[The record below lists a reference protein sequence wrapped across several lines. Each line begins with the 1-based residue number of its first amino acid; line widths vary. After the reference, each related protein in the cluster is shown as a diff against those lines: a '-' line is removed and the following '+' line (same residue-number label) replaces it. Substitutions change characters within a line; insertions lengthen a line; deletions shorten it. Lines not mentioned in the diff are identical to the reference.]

1 MVELSFFNPLSLE
14 GQEIL
19 REKVDLNSIFEENEE
34 LIRISEYFSEG
45 IISDETKIPKNLGE
59 LALKR
64 MEWFFREKNDKDF
77 KINEYSYFFNEA
89 LSEFDVIT
97 FHLLA
102 QAIAYK
108 FNVNSQEFRLFTES
122 QNRIIEERLN
132 KISTDFRH
140 ELVDKILNELLFD
153 VNTLKWT
160 DLTDLISS
168 KKIFLKDLLLKNGEI
183 ILNEEEF
190 REAFYDDIKDWPE
203 RRISMVYNEL
213 VGYQIKEL
221 ILTKIIVQ
229 KTEDYLKNIKEKLAV
244 IEIHPAIKILGDELE
259 DHLNKLNEK
268 YSRFYS
274 GGVFGGETEVAKLS
288 KEAFPP
294 CVLKTIEGV
303 KSGNRN
309 DAIVLFLTSF
319 ISYARLNPQ
328 VFRRNQSINVSD
340 VDPDLKITFNEI
352 LPIINEAAANAVPPL
367 FEDQPQEKI
376 NIVSKLGFGMHNEPK
391 LENEGET
398 KWYTPMSCEKIK
410 LHLGNLCKAD
420 KTCKKIGNP
429 LSYYSL
435 RKWQMK
441 KEDEKEVNQVEKSNK
456 EQINKNNNPKNNQP
470 QNNNLEN
477 NKPQN
482 NNLENNKPQ
491 NNNPKNNKPQ
501 NNNNNNKKL

>member
-1 MVELSFFNPLSLE
+1 MVLLSFINPLSLE

-19 REKVDLNSIFEENEE
+19 GERIDLNSVFDENEE

-45 IISDETKIPKNLGE
+45 IISDEGKIPKNYGE

-64 MEWFFREKNDKDF
+64 IEWFFREKNDKDF

-89 LSEFDVIT
+89 IEEFDVVA

-102 QAIAYK
+102 QAIANKY
-108 FNVNSQEFRLFTES
+108 NTNSRESKLFTES

-132 KISTDFRH
+132 RISTDIRH
-140 ELVDKILNELLFD
+140 ELVDKILNELL
-153 VNTLKWT
+153 NNINALKWT

-168 KKIFLKDLLLKNGEI
+168 KKIFLADLLLKNGEI

-190 REAFYDDIKDWPE
+190 RQAYHEDIKDWPE
-203 RRISMVYNEL
+203 RRISMVYNKL
-213 VGYQIKEL
+213 VGYRIREL

-229 KTEDYLKNIKEKLAV
+229 NTEDYLKSIKEKLAT
-244 IEIHPAIKILGDELE
+244 IEIHPAIKVLGEELE

-274 GGVFGGETEVAKLS
+274 GGGFGEGSYELAKLS

-328 VFRRNQSINVSD
+328 VFRLDQTINVTD
-340 VDPDLKITFNEI
+340 VDPDLKITYNEI

-376 NIVSKLGFGMHNEPK
+376 NIVSKLGFGMYSEPK

-410 LHLGNLCKAD
+410 LHLGNLCRAD

-435 RKWQMK
+435 KKWQIK
-441 KEDEKEVNQVEKSNK
+441 KENEGKSK
-456 EQINKNNNPKNNQP
+456 QIKNNTKGKVNKNEISNEKT
-470 QNNNLEN
+470 
-477 NKPQN
+477 
-482 NNLENNKPQ
+482 
-491 NNNPKNNKPQ
+491 
-501 NNNNNNKKL
+501 

>member
-1 MVELSFFNPLSLE
+1 MVLLSFFNPLSME
-14 GQEIL
+14 GKEIL
-19 REKVDLNSIFEENEE
+19 REKVDLNTIFEENEE

-45 IISDETKIPKNLGE
+45 IISDESKIPKNLGE

-64 MEWFFREKNDKDF
+64 IEWFFREKNDKDF

-89 LSEFDVIT
+89 IAEFDIIT

-108 FNVNSQEFRLFTES
+108 FNTNSRESKLFTES

-132 KISTDFRH
+132 KISTDLRN
-140 ELVDKILNELLFD
+140 EIVDKILNELLYN

-168 KKIFLKDLLLKNGEI
+168 KKIFLPDLLLKNGEI
-183 ILNEEEF
+183 ILNEEDF
-190 REAFYDDIKDWPE
+190 REAFNQEIEDWPE

-229 KTEDYLKNIKEKLAV
+229 NTEDYLKNIKEKLAT
-244 IEIHPAIKILGDELE
+244 IEIHPMIEILGNELE

-274 GGVFGGETEVAKLS
+274 GGAFGDGSYEIAKLS

-294 CVLKTIEGV
+294 CAIKTIDGV

-328 VFRRNQSINVSD
+328 VFRLDQTVNITD

-352 LPIINEAAANAVPPL
+352 LPIINEAAANAIPPL

-376 NIVSKLGFGMHNEPK
+376 NIVSKLGFGMHSEPK

-410 LHLGNLCKAD
+410 LHLGNLCKPD

-435 RKWQMK
+435 RKWQIQNDN
-441 KEDEKEVNQVEKSNK
+441 EDGSNQM
-456 EQINKNNNPKNNQP
+456 
-470 QNNNLEN
+470 
-477 NKPQN
+477 
-482 NNLENNKPQ
+482 
-491 NNNPKNNKPQ
+491 
-501 NNNNNNKKL
+501 NNNNEKSDKNESNVSN

>member
-1 MVELSFFNPLSLE
+1 MALLSFINPLSLE

-19 REKVDLNSIFEENEE
+19 GEKIDLNSIFDENEE

-45 IISDETKIPKNLGE
+45 IIGDESKIPKSYVE

-64 MEWFFREKNDKDF
+64 IEWFFREKNDKNF
-77 KINEYSYFFNEA
+77 KINEYSYLFNEA
-89 LSEFDVIT
+89 ICEFDVVT

-108 FNVNSQEFRLFTES
+108 YNTNSRESKLFTES
-122 QNRIIEERLN
+122 QNRIIEERLTR
-132 KISTDFRH
+132 ISTDVRN
-140 ELVDKILNELLFD
+140 ELMDKILNELLYNI
-153 VNTLKWT
+153 NTLKWT
-160 DLTDLISS
+160 DLIDLISS
-168 KKIFLKDLLLKNGEI
+168 KKISLMDLLLKNGEI
-183 ILNEEEF
+183 ILNEDEF
-190 REAFYDDIKDWPE
+190 RESFYDDIKNWPE
-203 RRISMVYNEL
+203 RRISMVYNKL
-213 VGYQIKEL
+213 VGYQVKKL

-229 KTEDYLKNIKEKLAV
+229 NTEDYLEKIKEKLAKV
-244 IEIHPAIKILGDELE
+244 EIHPAIKILSEELGDN
-259 DHLNKLNEK
+259 LNKLNEK

-274 GGVFGGETEVAKLS
+274 GGVFSVGNYEVAKLS

-328 VFRRNQSINVSD
+328 VFRLDQTINVTD

-376 NIVSKLGFGMHNEPK
+376 NIVSKLGFGMHSEPK

-410 LHLGNLCKAD
+410 LHLGNLCKPD
-420 KTCKKIGNP
+420 KACEKIGNP

-435 RKWQMK
+435 RKWQIK
-441 KEDEKEVNQVEKSNK
+441 NDSKGKSN
-456 EQINKNNNPKNNQP
+456 NRNNEDNNET
-470 QNNNLEN
+470 NVSNYD
-477 NKPQN
+477 KT
-482 NNLENNKPQ
+482 
-491 NNNPKNNKPQ
+491 
-501 NNNNNNKKL
+501 

>member
-1 MVELSFFNPLSLE
+1 MVLFSFINPLSLE

-19 REKVDLNSIFEENEE
+19 REKVDLNSIFDENEE

-45 IISDETKIPKNLGE
+45 IISDESKIPKSYGE

-64 MEWFFREKNDKDF
+64 IEWFFREKNDKDF

-89 LSEFDVIT
+89 IEEFDVIT

-108 FNVNSQEFRLFTES
+108 YSSNSRESKLFSES

-132 KISTDFRH
+132 KISTDIRH
-140 ELVDKILNELLFD
+140 ELVDKVLNELLYNI
-153 VNTLKWT
+153 NTLKWT
-160 DLTDLISS
+160 DLIDLISS
-168 KKIFLKDLLLKNGEI
+168 KKIFLTDLLLKNGEI

-190 REAFYDDIKDWPE
+190 REAFFEDIKDWPE
-203 RRISMVYNEL
+203 RRISMVYNKL

-229 KTEDYLKNIKEKLAV
+229 NTEDYLKNIQEKLAT
-244 IEIHPAIKILGDELE
+244 IEIHPMIKILGDELE
-259 DHLNKLNEK
+259 EHLSKLNEK

-274 GGVFGGETEVAKLS
+274 SGGGGVGSFEVAKLS

-294 CVLKTIEGV
+294 CVIKTIEGV

-328 VFRRNQSINVSD
+328 VFRLDQTINVTD

-352 LPIINEAAANAVPPL
+352 LPIINEAAANARPPL

-376 NIVSKLGFGMHNEPK
+376 NIVSKLGFGMHSEPK

-410 LHLGNLCKAD
+410 LHLGNLCKED

-435 RKWQMK
+435 RKWQI
-441 KEDEKEVNQVEKSNK
+441 EKDNEGESNQTTKDNK
-456 EQINKNNNPKNNQP
+456 EK
-470 QNNNLEN
+470 
-477 NKPQN
+477 
-482 NNLENNKPQ
+482 
-491 NNNPKNNKPQ
+491 
-501 NNNNNNKKL
+501 

>member
-1 MVELSFFNPLSLE
+1 MTLLSFINPLSLE

-19 REKVDLNSIFEENEE
+19 SEKIDLNSIFHENEE

-45 IISDETKIPKNLGE
+45 IISDETKIPKNYGE

-64 MEWFFREKNDKDF
+64 IEWFFREKNDKDF

-89 LSEFDVIT
+89 ITEFDVIA

-108 FNVNSQEFRLFTES
+108 FNINSRESKLFAES
-122 QNRIIEERLN
+122 QNRLIEERLYR
-132 KISTDFRH
+132 ISTDIKH
-140 ELVDKILNELLFD
+140 ELVEKVLNELLYN

-160 DLTDLISS
+160 DLIDLISS
-168 KKIFLKDLLLKNGEI
+168 KKILLADLLVKNGEI
-183 ILNEEEF
+183 ILNEEDF
-190 REAFYDDIKDWPE
+190 REAFYEDIKDWPE
-203 RRISMVYNEL
+203 RRISMVYNKL

-229 KTEDYLKNIKEKLAV
+229 NTEDYLKNIKEKLAT
-244 IEIHPAIKILGDELE
+244 IEIHPAIKILGGELG

-274 GGVFGGETEVAKLS
+274 EGGGIGEGSYEIAKLS

-294 CVLKTIEGV
+294 CVIKTIEGV

-328 VFRRNQSINVSD
+328 VFRRDQTINVSD
-340 VDPDLKITFNEI
+340 VDPELKITLNEI

-376 NIVSKLGFGMHNEPK
+376 NIVSKLGFGMHSEPK

-410 LHLGNLCKAD
+410 LHLGHLCKPD
-420 KTCKKIGNP
+420 KACKKIGNP

-435 RKWQMK
+435 RKWQIK
-441 KEDEKEVNQVEKSNK
+441 NDDKGEVNQAPKGKK
-456 EQINKNNNPKNNQP
+456 EEVKQIPKDKEVKVKQAP
-470 QNNNLEN
+470 RG
-477 NKPQN
+477 K
-482 NNLENNKPQ
+482 K
-491 NNNPKNNKPQ
+491 
-501 NNNNNNKKL
+501 KKLSKHRKVKK

>member
-1 MVELSFFNPLSLE
+1 MVLLSFINPLSLE

-19 REKVDLNSIFEENEE
+19 RVKVDLNYIFDENQE
-34 LIRISEYFSEG
+34 LIRISEYFGEG
-45 IISDETKIPKNLGE
+45 IIEDESKIPKSYAE

-64 MEWFFREKNDKDF
+64 IEWFFREKNDKNF
-77 KINEYSYFFNEA
+77 KINEYSYLFNEA
-89 LSEFDVIT
+89 IGEFDVIT

-108 FNVNSQEFRLFTES
+108 YNTNSRESKLFTES
-122 QNRIIEERLN
+122 QNRIIEERLA
-132 KISTDFRH
+132 KISNDIRL
-140 ELVDKILNELLFD
+140 ELVDKVLNELLYNI
-153 VNTLKWT
+153 NTLKWT
-160 DLTDLISS
+160 DLIDLISS
-168 KKIFLKDLLLKNGEI
+168 KKIFLADLLLKNGEI
-183 ILNEEEF
+183 ILNEDEF
-190 REAFYDDIKDWPE
+190 RQSFYEDIKDWPE
-203 RRISMVYNEL
+203 RRISMVYNKL

-229 KTEDYLKNIKEKLAV
+229 NTENYLENIKEKLAMV
-244 IEIHPAIKILGDELE
+244 EIHPAIKILGGELE

-274 GGVFGGETEVAKLS
+274 RGGFGAGSYEVAKLS

-328 VFRRNQSINVSD
+328 VFGLDQTINVTD

-376 NIVSKLGFGMHNEPK
+376 NIVSKLGFGMHSEPK

-410 LHLGNLCKAD
+410 LHLGNLCNPD
-420 KTCKKIGNP
+420 KNCKKIGNP
-429 LSYYSL
+429 LSYYSFK
-435 RKWQMK
+435 KWQIK
-441 KEDEKEVNQVEKSNK
+441 NDNK
-456 EQINKNNNPKNNQP
+456 GELTQTK
-470 QNNNLEN
+470 
-477 NKPQN
+477 
-482 NNLENNKPQ
+482 
-491 NNNPKNNKPQ
+491 KNNKES
-501 NNNNNNKKL
+501 